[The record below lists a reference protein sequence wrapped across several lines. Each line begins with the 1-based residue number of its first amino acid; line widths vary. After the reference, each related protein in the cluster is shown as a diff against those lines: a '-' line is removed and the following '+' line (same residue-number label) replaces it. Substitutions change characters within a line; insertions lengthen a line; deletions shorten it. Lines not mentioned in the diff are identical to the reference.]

1 MLSTVQ
7 RPNPSVKAA
16 PAYDLRWTLGVMI
29 KDSPPINE
37 SQALARDQLAL
48 NERLKAVG
56 PSRKPLPLTCNT
68 QGFEH
73 ARRSETIS
81 KTLAVSIQL
90 LI

>member
-1 MLSTVQ
+1 MN
-7 RPNPSVKAA
+7 RANPDI
-16 PAYDLRWTLGVMI
+16 P
-29 KDSPPINE
+29 
-37 SQALARDQLAL
+37 L
-48 NERLKAVG
+48 NEQLKAVG
-56 PSRKPLPLTCNT
+56 PSRKPFPLTCNT